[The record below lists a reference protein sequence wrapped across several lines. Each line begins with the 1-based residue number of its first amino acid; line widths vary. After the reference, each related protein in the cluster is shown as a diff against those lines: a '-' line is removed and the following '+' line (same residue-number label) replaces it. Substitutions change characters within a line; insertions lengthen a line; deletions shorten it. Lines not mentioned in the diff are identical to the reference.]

1 MRGRVAENSM
11 LSCWRMEAIDTAMA
25 YCIPYRER
33 GAW

>member
-1 MRGRVAENSM
+1 MRGRVVENSM
-11 LSCWRMEAIDTAMA
+11 RCCCRVEAIVTVMA